1 MSAFIGPIH
10 YWLYGKIILVNQRQE
25 YLLEKVSEMCGATA
39 DELWDQVTQSCGEPL
54 PDRDLAELIAH
65 DNIHGWLQRQ
75 INLAE
80 SREASF
86 IKELTDTCGGAAE
99 DLIGRAFSEHGKQT
113 GAAANQTGRYDLESA
128 EGILKALNDYYLNGM
143 PCDAGDCV
151 ISLHQPNWRRAG
163 VDESAMRGYYELWLK
178 GFVQAA
184 NSQFLYALDGERHK
198 ISAV

>member
-10 YWLYGKIILVNQRQE
+10 YWLYGKIKLVNQRQD
-25 YLLEKVSEMCGATA
+25 YLREKVSEMCGATA
-39 DELWDQVTQSCGEPL
+39 DELWDQVTQSYGEPL
-54 PDRDLAELIAH
+54 PDRDLGELIAH

-80 SREASF
+80 SREAAF

-99 DLIGRAFSEHGKQT
+99 DLIGRAFNEHGAQT
-113 GAAANQTGRYDLESA
+113 GTAAKQSGRYDLTSV

-151 ISLHQPNWRRAG
+151 ISLHQPNWQRAG
-163 VDESAMRGYYELWLK
+163 VDEAAMRSYYELWLK
-178 GFVQAA
+178 GFVQAS
-184 NSQFLYALDGERHK
+184 NPKFVYALDGERHK
-198 ISAV
+198 ISGV

>member
-10 YWLYGKIILVNQRQE
+10 YWLYGKIKLVNQRQE
-25 YLLEKVSEMCGATA
+25 YLREKVSEMCGATA
-39 DELWDQVTQSCGEPL
+39 DELWDQVTQSYGEPL

-80 SREASF
+80 SREAAF

-113 GAAANQTGRYDLESA
+113 GMAAKQNGRYDLESE

-151 ISLHQPNWRRAG
+151 ISLHQPNWQRAG
-163 VDESAMRGYYELWLK
+163 ADESAMRSYYELWLK

-184 NSQFLYALDGERHK
+184 NSKFIYALDGERHK

>member
-10 YWLYGKIILVNQRQE
+10 YWLYGKIKLVNQRQE
-25 YLLEKVSEMCGATA
+25 YLRKKVCEMCGATA
-39 DELWDQVTQSCGEPL
+39 DELWDQVTQSYGEPL
-54 PDRDLAELIAH
+54 PDLDLAELIAH

-80 SREASF
+80 IREAAF
-86 IKELTDTCGGAAE
+86 IKELTDACGGAAE
-99 DLIGRAFSEHGKQT
+99 DLIGRAFSEHGKQI
-113 GAAANQTGRYDLESA
+113 GRAAKQTGRYDLESE

-184 NSQFLYALDGERHK
+184 NSKFLYALDGERHK